1 MSKNDFR
8 MPVTR
13 RTLLKLT
20 GGVGVTSLM
29 SALPLALRSGFAQS
43 PQPDALLRAHGISA
57 FGDLKYPRD
66 FPHFDYVNVH
76 APKGGTFSQIG
87 PNRQYNQ
94 SFLTFN
100 SLNSYILKGDAA
112 QGMERT
118 FASLMVRAGDEP
130 DAMYG
135 LAAES
140 VEISKDGLS
149 YTFHLRDKLFFH
161 DGSRLGAQDVAF
173 SINVL
178 KEKGHPIIRQLTR
191 ELTGAEAL
199 NERAV
204 KVTFK
209 PQRARDVPLFVASL
223 PIFSKT
229 YYEKK
234 HFDESSLDV
243 PLGSGPY
250 RVGRFEPGRFIEF
263 DRVKDWWGADLPVMR
278 GQNNFDTLRYE
289 FYRDRDVA
297 FEGFTGKNYLF
308 REEFTARTWAT
319 RYDFPA
325 AKDGR
330 VKREVL
336 PDDTP
341 SGAQGWFMNTRK
353 AYLADRRVREALIL
367 AFDFEWTSKTIMYD
381 AYKRTHSVFQN
392 SDMMANG
399 APSTDELKLLEP
411 FRAQLTPE
419 VFGAPFVPP
428 IGDGSGQ
435 DRNLLRR
442 ATQLLNDAGCVVKD
456 GKRMTAKGDPF
467 EIEFLLEEPVLKP
480 HHMPYIKNL
489 GALGIAATL
498 RMVDPV
504 QYRARLDGFDFDLTV
519 SRFSMSSTPGDSMK
533 AYFSSQSANDK
544 GSNNL
549 AGVADPVLDALIE
562 KIIAAPTREA
572 LIVACRAFDRVHR
585 AGRYWVPQW
594 YKGSHTLA
602 YWDVFA
608 HPAAKPRYMRG
619 APETWWYDSNKAA
632 RIDRVGQ

>member
-1 MSKNDFR
+1 M
-8 MPVTR
+8 
-13 RTLLKLT
+13 
-20 GGVGVTSLM
+20 
-29 SALPLALRSGFAQS
+29 
-43 PQPDALLRAHGISA
+43 
-57 FGDLKYPRD
+57 
-66 FPHFDYVNVH
+66 
-76 APKGGTFSQIG
+76 
-87 PNRQYNQ
+87 
-94 SFLTFN
+94 
-100 SLNSYILKGDAA
+100 
-112 QGMERT
+112 
-118 FASLMVRAGDEP
+118 
-130 DAMYG
+130 
-135 LAAES
+135 
-140 VEISKDGLS
+140 
-149 YTFHLRDKLFFH
+149 
-161 DGSRLGAQDVAF
+161 AF

-199 NERAV
+199 NEREI

-442 ATQLLNDAGCVVKD
+442 ATQLHNDAGCVVKD

-467 EIEFLLEEPVLKP
+467 EIEFLL
-480 HHMPYIKNL
+480 
-489 GALGIAATL
+489 
-498 RMVDPV
+498 
-504 QYRARLDGFDFDLTV
+504 
-519 SRFSMSSTPGDSMK
+519 
-533 AYFSSQSANDK
+533 
-544 GSNNL
+544 
-549 AGVADPVLDALIE
+549 
-562 KIIAAPTREA
+562 
-572 LIVACRAFDRVHR
+572 
-585 AGRYWVPQW
+585 
-594 YKGSHTLA
+594 
-602 YWDVFA
+602 
-608 HPAAKPRYMRG
+608 
-619 APETWWYDSNKAA
+619 
-632 RIDRVGQ
+632 